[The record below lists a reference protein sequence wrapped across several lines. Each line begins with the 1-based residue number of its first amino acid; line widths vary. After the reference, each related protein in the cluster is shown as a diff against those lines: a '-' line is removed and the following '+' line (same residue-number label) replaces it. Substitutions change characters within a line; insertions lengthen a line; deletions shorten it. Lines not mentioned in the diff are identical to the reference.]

1 MRNELILNLPGS
13 VELTHMY
20 IDPGF
25 EQYSE
30 LLQRVV
36 VFVLL
41 HAGADGLSLAGGEL
55 STLAGK
61 ATTGAIST
69 IRQKISSA
77 ESDVK
82 RALNADVPTDDTDNR
97 IRTLSLSVAEAAGGF
112 KLTVNIETE
121 SRAIISGATT
131 ING

>member
-20 IDPGF
+20 IDPDF
-25 EQYSE
+25 EQYNE

-41 HAGADGLSLAGGEL
+41 HAGSDGLSLAGSEL
-55 STLAGK
+55 STLAGR
-61 ATTGAIST
+61 ATTGAISA

-82 RALNADVPTDDTDNR
+82 KALNADVPTDDTNNR